1 MARFKRC
8 QMCGRALTVEEGR
21 TSSFCPECMDAMRH
35 KLPNIAST
43 RNPPTCVETQIA
55 LEEVQAE
62 VLANQMAEKKGLFS
76 TQDKIKDIKST
87 GYVVDTLEAVLH
99 SLLKF
104 DNYKDIV
111 LYSINLG
118 DDTDTV
124 GAITGGLAGMYYK
137 DIPMKWINNLKKI
150 DLINK
155 LIEDFYNKIN
165 SLK

>member
-1 MARFKRC
+1 MLMSLLKDKGKDGIEDGLKKAKRYLNAC
-8 QMCGRALTVEEGR
+8 AEFTPYERIFNNDFAT
-21 TSSFCPECMDAMRH
+21 
-35 KLPNIAST
+35 LP
-43 RNPPTCVETQIA
+43 RDE
-55 LEEVQAE
+55 
-62 VLANQMAEKKGLFS
+62 
-76 TQDKIKDIKST
+76 IKSS
-87 GYVVDTLEAVLH
+87 GYVVDTLEAVFH
-99 SLLKF
+99 SFLKF

-137 DIPMKWINNLKKI
+137 DIPIKWINNLKKI